1 MESKHIKPEAI
12 RLFVLD
18 EADKLMEPAFKPDLT
33 WIFNQLPLHKQ
44 VIALSATYPKDLSNV
59 VTKFMSSPQHVRL
72 NPSQSN
78 VLIGVSQFWMSC
90 EFHPLQHI
98 EADRKFKVLLE
109 ILNKVSFSQCLI
121 FSNYSTRAEA
131 ICEKL
136 DANGWPVEFLAGT
149 MEQKNRLRALNN
161 LKQFSCRVLITTDL
175 SARGIDSQHVNLV
188 INLEVPWVCNNK
200 IYIVVVLSFSFW
212 FVIFKFSEKDI
223 HFTLFFIHYRN
234 QVPTYTGLEDLE
246 GLVVMELQSL

>member
-1 MESKHIKPEAI
+1 
-12 RLFVLD
+12 
-18 EADKLMEPAFKPDLT
+18 MEPAFKPDLT

-175 SARGIDSQHVNLV
+175 SARGIDSQYVNLV
-188 INLEVPWVCNNK
+188 INLEVPWVCNNIYIY
-200 IYIVVVLSFSFW
+200 IYIVVVVVVVLFFSFW
-212 FVIFKFSEKDI
+212 VIFKFSEEDI
-223 HFTLFFIHYRN
+223 HFTLFFVHYRN

>member
-59 VTKFMSSPQHVRL
+59 VSKFMSSPQHVRL

-175 SARGIDSQHVNLV
+175 SARGIDSQYVNLV

-200 IYIVVVLSFSFW
+200 YIYIYSSSSSSTKVIKREVVTP
-212 FVIFKFSEKDI
+212 VINCPFLDTTI
-223 HFTLFFIHYRN
+223 
-234 QVPTYTGLEDLE
+234 
-246 GLVVMELQSL
+246 